1 MYNNKKTKLN
11 AVSVQRQKGEYIKLN
26 ERNKTA
32 VEKINQSKHRKTRLF
47 HLSLTKQM
55 Y

>member
-1 MYNNKKTKLN
+1 MNNKKKLN
-11 AVSVQRQKGEYIKLN
+11 AVSVQRQKGEYIKIN

-32 VEKINQSKHRKTRLF
+32 VEKIYQSKHRKTRAF
-47 HLSLTKQM
+47 HLRLTKQM